1 MNDLNEPKVLGE
13 LSPDKES
20 CEIMEQ
26 LVPPACR

>member
-20 CEIMEQ
+20 CEVTTQAMN
-26 LVPPACR
+26 A